1 MRLARTGLLALG
13 LLAACASHADEIIGR
28 VVSIADGD
36 TMTVLDASNT
46 QHKIWLEGIDAPE
59 RGQPFGTRSRQNLS
73 DLVFGKDV
81 RVDWHK
87 RDRYGRVVGKV
98 WVTPSELNCTQEP
111 CPKTLDAG
119 RAQPTVG
126 LLAAW
131 AVDADEIVGRVVSVA
146 DGDTVTILDATNT
159 QHKIRLQGI
168 DAPER
173 GQPFGARSRQNLSYI
188 VFGNEVRMLAHA
200 GPIRA
205 DCGQGLG
212 DAAGTGLYPGAMP
225 AVPRRG
231 PRPTYSGSGLALQEV
246 RDGAV

>member
-81 RVDWHK
+81 RVDWYK
-87 RDRYGRVVGKV
+87 RDRYGRSVGKV

-119 RAQPTVG
+119 RAQLAVG
-126 LLAAW
+126 LAWHFKKYEMEQSEEDRLAYAFEEQE
-131 AVDADEIVGRVVSVA
+131 ARARKVGLWSEPSSVPPW
-146 DGDTVTILDATNT
+146 
-159 QHKIRLQGI
+159 QW
-168 DAPER
+168 
-173 GQPFGARSRQNLSYI
+173 
-188 VFGNEVRMLAHA
+188 
-200 GPIRA
+200 
-205 DCGQGLG
+205 
-212 DAAGTGLYPGAMP
+212 
-225 AVPRRG
+225 RR
-231 PRPTYSGSGLALQEV
+231 PN
-246 RDGAV
+246 